1 MDIGITLIGQMV
13 TFGLLVAF
21 TMKFVWPPL
30 TKALEARRAKIA
42 EGLSAA
48 DQGKEMLKV
57 AESDALVLI
66 VSAREEAARI
76 VGLARVQGE
85 EMVAQAREEARQE
98 GVRQLEA
105 ARMRIDS
112 EERSAREELRKS
124 MEGMLPPGFAEHR
137 RNARKEMLMAWR
149 SMIDAS
155 LERMEQP
162 KKKA

>member
-13 TFGLLVAF
+13 TFGLLVFF

-112 EERSAREELRKS
+112 EERSAREELRKQS
-124 MEGMLPPGFAEHR
+124 ARLALDIASKVLGAE
-137 RNARKEMLMAWR
+137 
-149 SMIDAS
+149 IDPKRHQA
-155 LERMEQP
+155 LVDRMSAQLN
-162 KKKA
+162 